1 MRALSTRVS
10 HLHICC
16 CYLIPYMDV
25 PDRRS
30 WNSDLVC
37 TREPHARSQLQSF
50 FVHFFG
56 RERCLV
62 TSLPIVRQDKSGQAT
77 RKDAHLR
84 PHMRIMVSL
93 MFTAIRKPLRLK
105 HGNICVQYA
114 GYLAFMRHVSY
125 TRASQYSIILSPPY
139 QACAM
144 SLICSP
150 VIVLRSWCAEEL

>member
-1 MRALSTRVS
+1 MYGYTAMRALSTRVS

-84 PHMRIMVSL
+84 PRMRIMVSL
-93 MFTAIRKPLRLK
+93 MFTAITAVK

-114 GYLAFMRHVSY
+114 GYLAFMRHISC
-125 TRASQYSIILSPPY
+125 TRASQYSYPL
-139 QACAM
+139 
-144 SLICSP
+144 P
-150 VIVLRSWCAEEL
+150 VKHVRCL